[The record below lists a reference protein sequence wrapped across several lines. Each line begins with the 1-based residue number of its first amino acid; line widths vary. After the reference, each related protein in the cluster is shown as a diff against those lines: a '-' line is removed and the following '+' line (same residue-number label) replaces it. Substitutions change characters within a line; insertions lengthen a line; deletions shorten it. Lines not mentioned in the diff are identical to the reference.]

1 MEFER
6 LFEGKPWSATTERVG
21 IMSVDSLGR
30 QWVLVAEECGY
41 LIAKSRD
48 GKAGLLGRMC
58 EREDGKSCIEVLVR
72 AEIENSELRH
82 YEFWYVDAADELRY
96 ARRLRE
102 LISGNI
108 RDLQRDGDHRR
119 RKTFNDGAGPGL
131 RSSGRTCIR
140 IRVCTNTSGRSGR
153 RIRRSKARCFSSS
166 A

>member
-6 LFEGKPWSATTERVG
+6 LFEGRPWPATTERVG

-48 GKAGLLGRMC
+48 GKAVLLGRMC

-108 RDLQRDGDHRR
+108 RGLQRDGDR
-119 RKTFNDGAGPGL
+119 
-131 RSSGRTCIR
+131 
-140 IRVCTNTSGRSGR
+140 
-153 RIRRSKARCFSSS
+153 
-166 A
+166 

>member
-6 LFEGKPWSATTERVG
+6 LFEGKPWPVTTERVG

-58 EREDGKSCIEVLVR
+58 ERDDGKFCIEVIVR
-72 AEIENSELRH
+72 AKIENSELRH

-96 ARRLRE
+96 ARHLRE

-108 RDLQRDGDHRR
+108 RDLQRDGDQ
-119 RKTFNDGAGPGL
+119 
-131 RSSGRTCIR
+131 
-140 IRVCTNTSGRSGR
+140 
-153 RIRRSKARCFSSS
+153 
-166 A
+166 

>member
-1 MEFER
+1 MEFET
-6 LFEGKPWSATTERVG
+6 LFEGRSWPTANERIG
-21 IMSVDSLGR
+21 IMSADSLGR

-48 GKAGLLGRMC
+48 GKAGLLGRMY

-102 LISGNI
+102 LMSGNI
-108 RDLQRDGDHRR
+108 RGLQRDGD
-119 RKTFNDGAGPGL
+119 
-131 RSSGRTCIR
+131 
-140 IRVCTNTSGRSGR
+140 
-153 RIRRSKARCFSSS
+153 
-166 A
+166 